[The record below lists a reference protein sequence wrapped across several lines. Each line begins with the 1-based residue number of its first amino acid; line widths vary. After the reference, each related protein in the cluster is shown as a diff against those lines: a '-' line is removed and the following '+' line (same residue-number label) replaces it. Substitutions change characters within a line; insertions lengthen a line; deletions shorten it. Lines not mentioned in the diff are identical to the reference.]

1 MEKNLAHTIIAA
13 IAEKR
18 DTLPDFSSEYEA
30 YALIKKSAEAA
41 ESASTMKKCV
51 EHFWT
56 AVKEGNEE
64 AAQAYASQ
72 LATDARTASVAFAEL
87 AACAAKAAEY

>member
-1 MEKNLAHTIIAA
+1 MENNLAHTIIAG

-30 YALIKKSAEAA
+30 YAVIKKNAEAA
-41 ESASTMKKCV
+41 EISSGMKKCV

-87 AACAAKAAEY
+87 AAYAGKAAEY